1 MEILNEV
8 IIELMKLLNT
18 LNENLSILSSKDGG
32 VVIHD
37 TFANVSTWVDLGI
50 TLFATIVGALIGGLI
65 TIKLF
70 KQQERMRI
78 KQELK
83 LEFYKE
89 YKPLYKLYIDE
100 IKNLKY
106 VLNTA
111 KYLNESSHSAFE
123 ITAYDWL
130 ETEKGLKHCKH
141 KGTLDKII
149 ELIKNTTKH
158 MDNLNDYIEMN
169 KINLI
174 DYNGEVY
181 DKLGVDLFLIKNKI
195 CELEKWNRQ
204 VNIFANR
211 DYTSDEI
218 ITKYSE
224 VVKYTIDSY
233 DEIERIINDSI
244 NIHLKFEFEFLNQ
257 YFKTRWYKRIYTKN
271 KEEN

>member
-1 MEILNEV
+1 MGILNE
-8 IIELMKLLNT
+8 IITELMKQLNM

-37 TFANVSTWVDLGI
+37 TFANVSTWVDLST

-106 VLNTA
+106 TLNTA
-111 KYLNESSHSAFE
+111 KYLYESSESAFE
-123 ITAYDWL
+123 ITTYDWL
-130 ETEKGLKHCKH
+130 ETEKGLEHCKH

-149 ELIKNTTKH
+149 ELVKSATKY
-158 MDNLNDYIEMN
+158 MDDLNNYIEMN
-169 KINLI
+169 KINLV
-174 DYNGEVY
+174 DYNGEIY
-181 DKLGVDLFLIKNKI
+181 DKLGVDLFLIKTKI

-204 VNIFANR
+204 INIVANR
-211 DYTSDEI
+211 KYTVDEI

-224 VVKYTIDSY
+224 IVKYTIDSY
-233 DEIERIINDSI
+233 DKIDRIINDSI
-244 NIHLKFEFEFLNQ
+244 SIHSKLEFEFLNQ
-257 YFKTRWYKRIYTKN
+257 YFKTRWYKRIFNKK